1 MTLSFEIMGLPGSFF
16 SMNCTAVHH
25 CAGEKPKVN
34 GVVIALARIWDS
46 YGLVAR
52 ILKWVMWRPEGLE
65 DVLLESFLKPC

>member
-1 MTLSFEIMGLPGSFF
+1 M
-16 SMNCTAVHH
+16 
-25 CAGEKPKVN
+25 N

-46 YGLVAR
+46 SALVAR